1 MSQQIAQDGT
11 NGPIVIQR
19 STGAHQSSSGQ
30 PSTLAANDNV
40 FEGPWPL
47 VPFPEVPNAVRS
59 GQQESIGR
67 LAPESASSFFP
78 YEEVTV
84 PQAVQDGFRSPWT
97 ATLGRLVYVAAV
109 SVAMFGWLYLL
120 WRAVVAL
127 TE

>member
-1 MSQQIAQDGT
+1 MSQRIAQDDA
-11 NGPIVIQR
+11 NGSIVTQR

-67 LAPESASSFFP
+67 LAPEGACSFFL

-84 PQAVQDGFRSPWT
+84 PQAVQDGFGSSWT
-97 ATLGRLVYVAAV
+97 ATLGRLVYVAAI
-109 SVAMFGWLYLL
+109 SIAMFGWLYLL
-120 WRAVVAL
+120 WQAVGAL

>member
-1 MSQQIAQDGT
+1 MSQRIAQDDA
-11 NGPIVIQR
+11 NGSIVTQR

-59 GQQESIGR
+59 GQPESIGR
-67 LAPESASSFFP
+67 LAPEGACSFFL

-84 PQAVQDGFRSPWT
+84 PQAVQDGFGSSWT

-109 SVAMFGWLYLL
+109 SIAMFGWLYLL
-120 WRAVVAL
+120 WQAVGAL